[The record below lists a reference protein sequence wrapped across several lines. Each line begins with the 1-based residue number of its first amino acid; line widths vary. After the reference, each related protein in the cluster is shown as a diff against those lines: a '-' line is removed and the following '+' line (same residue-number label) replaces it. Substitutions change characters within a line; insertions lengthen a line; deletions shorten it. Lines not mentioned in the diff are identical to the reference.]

1 MFPIEKYHLAT
12 SIEDA
17 VQALSQDAEAK
28 VLAGGT
34 DVLIRLHEGDLKYS
48 NLVDINPLDELR
60 EIRQDA
66 DGNIL
71 IGSLASF
78 NDIIEHEL
86 VKNFVPVIGDSLS
99 TIGGPQVR
107 NRGTMGG
114 NFCNGAVSAD
124 SACAALV
131 HEMDLVIQGP
141 SGERVEPAV
150 GFHTGPGKVKLAQG
164 DILKYFRIAP
174 KNYLGFGTAY
184 HKYAMRGAMDIATI
198 GCAAA
203 VKRDGDIFQ
212 ELRLAF
218 TVSAPTPVRCV
229 TAEKLAVGQVIGNQA
244 FQAIAEAAISDVN
257 PRNSWRAG
265 RDFRLHVIKTL
276 AKRVTQVAA
285 EKQAVKAN
293 G

>member
-17 VQALSQDAEAK
+17 VQALSKNESAK

-48 NLVDINPLDELR
+48 NLVDINHLNDLR
-60 EIRQDA
+60 EIRKDH

-71 IGSLASF
+71 IGALATF
-78 NDIIEHEL
+78 NEIIEHDL
-86 VKNFVPVIGDSLS
+86 VKEFVPVIGDSLS

-131 HEMDLVIQGP
+131 HELDLIIQGP
-141 SGERVEPAV
+141 NGERTEPAV
-150 GFHTGPGKVKLAQG
+150 GFHTGPGKVKLSQG
-164 DILKYFRIAP
+164 EILKYFRAAP
-174 KNYLGFGTAY
+174 RNYQGFGTAY
-184 HKYAMRGAMDIATI
+184 RKYAMRGAMDIATI

-203 VKRDGDIFQ
+203 VKMDGNIFQ

-218 TVSAPTPVRCV
+218 TVSAPTPVRCT
-229 TAEKLAVGQVIGNQA
+229 TAEKFAVGLPLSDESLKS
-244 FQAIAEAAISDVN
+244 IAEAVISDVN

-276 AKRVTQVAA
+276 AKRVTRSAA
-285 EKQAVKAN
+285 EKTGGQS
-293 G
+293 